1 MDGNVHNHTRQV
13 IGMGWVEK
21 LCLEKY
27 SLSIELGQ
35 HRRRKQMQ
43 TVLLRVLFLF
53 SIVFVLMSND
63 ICTILTWRWKLVG
76 YMFFISQKSIWGII
90 SSWWQKAKQL
100 SEYSNISLRTYLVRS
115 YWQNK
120 SHGQS
125 WIQNAEQTRCMAM
138 RVYTDLGGLGAI
150 SSICLLQ
157 SWFEKTRELFQS
169 KWDRSIPWM
178 WVRGENLSH
187 LKRLEIPLCK
197 EKQHS
202 QKYSMVLS
210 VHTVLTIMN
219 LIPIHVV
226 YDFPQQRSALRV
238 QLLKKVNCWV
248 NLKLWVHSSS
258 VWKTKEVK
266 KAVPITWE

>member
-1 MDGNVHNHTRQV
+1 MDGNVHNQARQV
-13 IGMGWVEK
+13 IGMGWVEM
-21 LCLEKY
+21 LCLEKC

-35 HRRRKQMQ
+35 HRKRKQMQ
-43 TVLLRVLFLF
+43 TALLRVLFLF
-53 SIVFVLMSND
+53 SIVFVLCVDIIMSND
-63 ICTILTWRWKLVG
+63 IYTILTQRWKLVG

-90 SSWWQKAKQL
+90 SSWLQKAKQL
-100 SEYSNISLRTYLVRS
+100 SEYSNISLRTYMERS
-115 YWQNK
+115 HWQNM

-138 RVYTDLGGLGAI
+138 CVYTDLGGLGAI

-187 LKRLEIPLCK
+187 LKRLKIPLCK

-210 VHTVLTIMN
+210 VYTVLTIMN

-226 YDFPQQRSALRV
+226 YDFSSAEICSESTAIEKGK
-238 QLLKKVNCWV
+238 LL
-248 NLKLWVHSSS
+248 S
-258 VWKTKEVK
+258 
-266 KAVPITWE
+266 